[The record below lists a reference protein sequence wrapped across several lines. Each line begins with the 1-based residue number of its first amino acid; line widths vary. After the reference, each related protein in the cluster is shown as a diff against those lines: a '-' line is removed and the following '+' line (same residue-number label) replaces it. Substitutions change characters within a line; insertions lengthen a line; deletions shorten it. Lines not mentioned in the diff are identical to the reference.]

1 VTFVKQLD
9 WQSSEGNDTIFAMR
23 RRQNNTRALK
33 FVLCCVLLLGVIA
46 WGNSIVTFQPTQRI
60 QTGAGTTTV
69 ALGDMNHDGLLD
81 IITSTIIVTDEEKDL
96 KTLNLVAVLGGPAG
110 KFLAPQLFEFNSMRL
125 DDAVKVPRGKVLG
138 LGDLNGDGLLDTV
151 LAYPTGGNFWVL
163 WGDRA
168 SVFRPASN
176 RDLPRGLRD
185 VSAVAVADFTHD
197 GRPDIVCA
205 NLQGSVYIFINNGT
219 EQIDRWGVRE
229 TFVGGSLQSLAVDDL
244 NRDGKTDI
252 VVSSIGRAAVL
263 LGDGTGG
270 FRIAQRLAAGLYAGD
285 SPAWIEIAD
294 INNDTFGDLVAANP
308 ESDRLLVFWGDG
320 KGGLEEPLSLPTRAL
335 DPRAVVAAD
344 FNRDGWLDLAAANSS
359 SNLVTVHL
367 NDGSGGFGPRVLLDP
382 PHGKPVQPNKA
393 IPVLVGSLPVA
404 LASGDLDGD
413 GDLDLVVANQGDGS
427 VSVLI
432 NERR

>member
-1 VTFVKQLD
+1 
-9 WQSSEGNDTIFAMR
+9 MP
-23 RRQNNTRALK
+23 K
-33 FVLCCVLLLGVIA
+33 FVLCCVLLLSVIA
-46 WGNSIVTFQPTQRI
+46 WGNPVVKFQPSQHI

-69 ALGDMNHDGLLD
+69 ALGDLNHDGLLD
-81 IITSTIIVTDEEKDL
+81 IVTAIIIVTYEEKDL
-96 KTLNLVAVLGGPAG
+96 KTLNLAAVFGSPGRQ
-110 KFLAPQLFEFNSMRL
+110 FLAPQLIEFNSIKL
-125 DDAVKVPRGKVLG
+125 DDDVKIPRGKVLAM
-138 LGDLNGDGLLDTV
+138 GDLNGDGLFDAV
-151 LAYPTGGNFWVL
+151 LAYPTGGNFWVF

-168 SVFRPASN
+168 SAFRPAPN

-197 GRPDIVCA
+197 GRLDIVCT
-205 NLQGSVYIFINNGT
+205 NLQGNVYVFVNNGT
-219 EQIDRWGVRE
+219 EQVDRWAMRE
-229 TFVGGSLQSLAVDDL
+229 TFVGGSLQSLAVNDL

-270 FRIAQRLAAGLYAGD
+270 FRIAQRLAAGLYSGD

-294 INNDTFGDLVAANP
+294 INNDTFGDLVTANP
-308 ESDRLLVFWGDG
+308 ESDRLLVFVGDG
-320 KGGLEEPLSLPTRAL
+320 TGQLEEPRAWATGFL
-335 DPRAVVAAD
+335 DPRAVAVAD
-344 FNRDGWLDLAAANSS
+344 FNGDGWLDLAAGNSS

-382 PHGKPVQPNKA
+382 PQGKPVQPNRA
-393 IPVLVGSLPVA
+393 ITVAVGSLPVA

-413 GDLDLVVANQGDGS
+413 GDPDLVVANQGDGS
-427 VSVLI
+427 VSVLM

>member
-1 VTFVKQLD
+1 
-9 WQSSEGNDTIFAMR
+9 M
-23 RRQNNTRALK
+23 
-33 FVLCCVLLLGVIA
+33 A
-46 WGNSIVTFQPTQRI
+46 WGNPIMTFQPSQHI
-60 QTGAGTTTV
+60 QTGSGTTTV
-69 ALGDMNHDGLLD
+69 ALGDINHDGLVD
-81 IITSTIIVTDEEKDL
+81 IITSTIIVTNEEKDL
-96 KTLNLVAVLGGPAG
+96 KTLNLAAVLGGPG
-110 KFLAPQLFEFNSMRL
+110 GQFLAPQLIEFNSMRL
-125 DDAVKVPRGKVLG
+125 DDAVKIPRGKVLG
-138 LGDLNGDGLLDTV
+138 LGDLNGDGLLDAV
-151 LAYPTGGNFWVL
+151 LAYPTGGNFWVF

-168 SVFRPASN
+168 SAFRPASN

-197 GRPDIVCA
+197 GRLDIVCT
-205 NLQGSVYIFINNGT
+205 NLQGSVYVFINNGT
-219 EQIDRWGVRE
+219 EQVDRWAMRE
-229 TFVGGSLQSLAVDDL
+229 TFVGGSLQSIAVGDL
-244 NRDGKTDI
+244 DRDGKTDI
-252 VVSSIGRAAVL
+252 VVSSIGRATVM

-270 FRIAQRLAAGLYAGD
+270 FRIAQRLAAGLYSGD

-294 INNDTFGDLVAANP
+294 INNDTFGDLVTANP
-308 ESDRLLVFWGDG
+308 ESDRLLVFFGDG
-320 KGGLEEPLSLPTRAL
+320 KGGFDEPLSLPTRGL

-367 NDGSGGFGPRVLLDP
+367 NDGLGSFGSIVLLDP
-382 PHGKPVQPNKA
+382 PPGKPVQPNRA
-393 IPVLVGSLPVA
+393 ITVAVGSLPVA